1 MDNLMENKTYKMF
14 LSSILIV
21 MLIVTFSIIVLW
33 INNSNILSEAIFYF
47 LWIIAIII
55 ALILFMILKKYNIS
69 KLLEIGFFIITIILT
84 SLLFLNFIIYY
95 ITLSM
100 P

>member
-1 MDNLMENKTYKMF
+1 MENKTYKMF

-33 INNSNILSEAIFYF
+33 INDSNILSEAIFYF

-84 SLLFLNFIIYY
+84 SLLFLTFIIYS

>member
-1 MDNLMENKTYKMF
+1 MENKTYKMF

-21 MLIVTFSIIVLW
+21 MLIVTFSIIALW

-55 ALILFMILKKYNIS
+55 ALILFLILKKYNIS

>member
-1 MDNLMENKTYKMF
+1 MDNLMENKTYKLF

-33 INNSNILSEAIFYF
+33 INNSKLLSEAIFYF

-55 ALILFMILKKYNIS
+55 ALILFMI
-69 KLLEIGFFIITIILT
+69 
-84 SLLFLNFIIYY
+84 
-95 ITLSM
+95 
-100 P
+100 